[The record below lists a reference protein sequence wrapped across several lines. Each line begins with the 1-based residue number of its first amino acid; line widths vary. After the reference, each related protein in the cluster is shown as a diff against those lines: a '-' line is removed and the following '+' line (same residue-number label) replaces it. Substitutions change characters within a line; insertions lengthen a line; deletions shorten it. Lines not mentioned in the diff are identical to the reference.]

1 MKNVLMAVA
10 DRGGRGGMMGRGHDG
25 FGWVFPVVCLV
36 IFVAAVA
43 VLVWLLMRGRTASTA
58 AAGAPTATAP
68 VAPPAPNPLAGAE
81 AILAE
86 RLARGEISPDD
97 YRAAAA
103 ALRGQPVDAPTG

>member
-1 MKNVLMAVA
+1 MKNVLMTVA

-36 IFVAAVA
+36 IFVAAAA
-43 VLVWLLMRGRTASTA
+43 VLVWLLMRNRTTAA
-58 AAGAPTATAP
+58 AAGAPTAAAP

>member
-10 DRGGRGGMMGRGHDG
+10 DRGGRDGMMGRGHDG
-25 FGWVFPVVCLV
+25 FGWVFPLVCLV
-36 IFVAAVA
+36 IFVAAAA
-43 VLVWLLMRGRTASTA
+43 VLVWLLMRGRNTA
-58 AAGAPTATAP
+58 ASGAPTAAAP
-68 VAPPAPNPLAGAE
+68 VVQPAPNPLAGAE